1 MRKLEYEPTEVTLSL
16 MMRAYGP
23 KHLKAAMVHH
33 GIALHGAL
41 R

>member
-23 KHLKAAMVHH
+23 KHLKS
-33 GIALHGAL
+33 ALVRL
-41 R
+41 CLL